1 MSLVSKL
8 PIFRFGFSHHLLNVT
23 VVKNSGP
30 GNDSCSLCKP
40 APLAHHLC
48 PHGIQQVGDICR
60 YGRPGVRYKHYLRK
74 KRLDRVYEAKINL
87 YGHPLTNAVAKLA
100 DCNMLW
106 ERLKIEYDTCTALA
120 KQGVK
125 GIVSIL
131 GLYHN
136 VEAGIM
142 VLLMED
148 GGTPL
153 TRNEEKSIEK
163 LG

>member
-1 MSLVSKL
+1 MESSRSETYVDMEDQECV
-8 PIFRFGFSHHLLNVT
+8 INITFG
-23 VVKNSGP
+23 
-30 GNDSCSLCKP
+30 
-40 APLAHHLC
+40 
-48 PHGIQQVGDICR
+48 
-60 YGRPGVRYKHYLRK
+60 K